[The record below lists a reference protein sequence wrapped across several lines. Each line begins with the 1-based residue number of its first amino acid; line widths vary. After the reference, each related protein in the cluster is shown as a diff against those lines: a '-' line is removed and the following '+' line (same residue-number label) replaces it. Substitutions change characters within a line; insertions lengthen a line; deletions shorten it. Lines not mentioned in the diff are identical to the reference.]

1 LLTNSFFKCLFG
13 IQAEEQMMAGTTK
26 KLKMVK
32 EDIVICNDDSDEDK
46 ENEETDCF

>member
-1 LLTNSFFKCLFG
+1 
-13 IQAEEQMMAGTTK
+13 MMADATK

-32 EDIVICNDDSDEDK
+32 EDMVVICNDDSDEDK